1 MDPWFWVQCVILRD
15 LLCTVTGEGVH
26 IPEEKMLQTKR
37 KAASVSWHCT
47 QWSREMLVISGLA
60 FHVCEAHGILII
72 IIMDLHTEWSD
83 CTTLYFVC
91 NKTVSWSNVKEMK
104 LTFEFLR
111 PVILCV
117 QMCRGR
123 AARAEPSSRV
133 VPVRSGP
140 SGRTSIT
147 PSRLGSST
155 HTPTPA
161 RQKSSR

>member
-1 MDPWFWVQCVILRD
+1 MDPWFWVQCLILRMIRLSAIISWRSCVYRMKTWIHNEVIYNSSALYS
-15 LLCTVTGEGVH
+15 LLLFLLVL
-26 IPEEKMLQTKR
+26 MLLTLFVLIALKP
-37 KAASVSWHCT
+37 A
-47 QWSREMLVISGLA
+47 VI
-60 FHVCEAHGILII
+60 
-72 IIMDLHTEWSD
+72 
-83 CTTLYFVC
+83 
-91 NKTVSWSNVKEMK
+91 WSNDVKEKK
-104 LTFEFLR
+104 LKFDFPPPCD
-111 PVILCV
+111 PVCV

-147 PSRLGSST
+147 PSRPGSST